1 MKGKR
6 GGAST
11 KVMLALLAV
20 LLVSL
25 GFLSSQG
32 REGMSTAGKLV
43 SPCPV
48 GEERKDGP
56 TGACVPK

>member
-32 REGMSTAGKLV
+32 REGFREGLV
-43 SPCPV
+43 LTPC
-48 GEERKDGP
+48 EEGTSRKGGSNNCTKD
-56 TGACVPK
+56 

>member
-25 GFLSSQG
+25 GFLSSQN
-32 REGMSTAGKLV
+32 REGFREGNETTGCLPGMSKKGNSKICT
-43 SPCPV
+43 
-48 GEERKDGP
+48 
-56 TGACVPK
+56 TGA

>member
-32 REGMSTAGKLV
+32 REGFREGQTDCLPGMSKKGNSKVCTAG
-43 SPCPV
+43 
-48 GEERKDGP
+48 
-56 TGACVPK
+56 A